1 MEFFRNLRYT
11 FCINSGAGHA
21 PEPAARGGDANAIL
35 HEQASIPR
43 REEVNVENETR
54 RVDIMSE
61 ILGSTAP
68 DTPIM
73 NTDDLEKI
81 IYRDPKELQKVV
93 HRAFRLSTM
102 APALP
107 EDLKKLVE
115 PEKDDFNEEHH
126 SFQLTNLTKKKT
138 TIYFSKKVHLML
150 KSAKYKIKKMVA
162 PELQSQVSMS
172 SIINNALV
180 IVLHEFEL
188 KEDKSILYKQ
198 ILKKLG
204 R

>member
-1 MEFFRNLRYT
+1 
-11 FCINSGAGHA
+11 
-21 PEPAARGGDANAIL
+21 
-35 HEQASIPR
+35 
-43 REEVNVENETR
+43 
-54 RVDIMSE
+54 MSE
-61 ILGSTAP
+61 ILGSSGP
-68 DTPIM
+68 ETPIM
-73 NTDDLEKI
+73 STDDLEKI

-93 HRAFRLSTM
+93 HRAFRLTSM
-102 APALP
+102 AGEPTLP
-107 EDLKKLVE
+107 SDLKKLVE
-115 PEKDDFNEEHH
+115 PEKEDFNEEHH